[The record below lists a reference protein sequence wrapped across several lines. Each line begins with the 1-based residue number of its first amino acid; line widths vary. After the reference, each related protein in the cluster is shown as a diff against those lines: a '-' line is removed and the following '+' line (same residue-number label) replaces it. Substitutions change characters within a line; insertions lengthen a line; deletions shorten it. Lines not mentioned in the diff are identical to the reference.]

1 MNSRRLVSSF
11 FLMRRAAKVPL
22 ALALACFIAS
32 CGERQQQ
39 GGAPPPP
46 TVTVAKPIKRTVFDF
61 DEYVGR
67 FTAINSVE
75 VRARVSGYLDKLH
88 FKDGQLVK
96 QGDLLFTIDKR
107 PFQNTL
113 DQARANLVQA
123 QSNVAYTEADYTR
136 GQALVRDK
144 TITDQTFEQRAQAF
158 RNAKASVTANEAA
171 VRQAELDLEFTELR
185 APVNGRIGDRR
196 VSPGNLVTGGTSGN
210 TTMLATI
217 VSIDPIYF
225 EFTFDEASYLRYE
238 RLAKKGE
245 DIASRNASVQVAL
258 KLIDESDFDH
268 EGRMDFVDNVIERA
282 TGTIRGRAVFANPS
296 EVFTPGMF
304 ARVRVPGSPPYEGLL
319 VPDIAVGTEQ
329 ARRYVVVV
337 DDQDTARIKYVTL
350 GQLTSDN
357 LRVIKEGLGPDDRVV
372 VNGLMQARPG
382 TKVHAEEQGTKPAAP
397 VQAGGPPQKSK

>member
-11 FLMRRAAKVPL
+11 FLMRRAAKVAL

-350 GQLTSDN
+350 GQLTSDG
-357 LRVIKEGLGPDDRVV
+357 LRVIKEGLGSDDRVV

>member
-1 MNSRRLVSSF
+1 MHSRRLVSSF

-46 TVTVAKPIKRTVFDF
+46 TVAVAKPIKRTVFDF

-258 KLIDESDFDH
+258 RLIDESDFDH

-282 TGTIRGRAVFANPS
+282 TGTIRGRAVFANPT

-350 GQLTSDN
+350 GQLTSDG
-357 LRVIKEGLGPDDRVV
+357 LRVIKEGLGSDDRVV